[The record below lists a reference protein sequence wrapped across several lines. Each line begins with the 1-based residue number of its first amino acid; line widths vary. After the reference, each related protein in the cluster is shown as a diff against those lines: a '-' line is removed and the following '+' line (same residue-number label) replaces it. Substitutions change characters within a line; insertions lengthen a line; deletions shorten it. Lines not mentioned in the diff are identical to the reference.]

1 MTTSAHLPI
10 LTNFHQRPL
19 FFVNCLDISKT
30 MGEQSGEYLNLQ
42 GFEHQNIGDTSE
54 ASARLQA
61 SQWTTFGISLHK
73 LMSVMGGQKK
83 EFPPWV
89 EEATTAL
96 AKGGAHLPFPWS
108 SFPKSAW

>member
-1 MTTSAHLPI
+1 MLVHKLSFITENLE
-10 LTNFHQRPL
+10 
-19 FFVNCLDISKT
+19 

-42 GFEHQNIGDTSE
+42 GFEHQSVGDTSE

-96 AKGGAHLPFPWS
+96 AKGGPDLFLARTSLNSPRS
-108 SFPKSAW
+108 

>member
-1 MTTSAHLPI
+1 
-10 LTNFHQRPL
+10 
-19 FFVNCLDISKT
+19 

-83 EFPPWV
+83 DFPPWV

-96 AKGGAHLPFPWS
+96 AKGGADLHNTFPFALCLS
-108 SFPKSAW
+108 VSFPFFVRATYI